1 MNSSVKVKSL
11 LRPCSIC
18 GSSKGDVLHTQR
30 FLMPQDYILP
40 EEYDLVS
47 CIKCGFTYADADS
60 NQQVYDRYYQQ
71 QSIYEDRQV
80 GRGGGSSDYD
90 LKRLSKIAEEVVLSC
105 PDKAAKIIEIGCANG
120 GILKILRDKGYSNLT
135 GVDLSAKCVEN
146 ISSCGITG
154 IHGTISEVSRLF
166 KFDEQKFDY
175 VILSH
180 VMEHIYDLK
189 SALSQCY
196 DLMSENAKL
205 YLEVPDAARY
215 SDFYVDPYHYFNIE
229 HINHFDEDSLV
240 NLGIIFNFS
249 KCYAGHKTAP
259 VSSTHLWPAVF
270 VVFEKGKTTDKTIN
284 MSTKARLSVEKYL
297 ELSASSSCA
306 EEILELVKTQEEI
319 YVFGTGNLAFR
330 LLATTDLSKC
340 NIKGFID
347 NDSKKNTKINNS
359 EENTNKTLINKHIY
373 TPSVLSG
380 FTGTVAI
387 CSVQFAREIEDQIKS
402 INKNVKTIILK

>member
-1 MNSSVKVKSL
+1 MNSSAKAKSL
-11 LRPCSIC
+11 LRPCPIC
-18 GSSKGDVLHTQR
+18 GSSKGDLLHTQR
-30 FLMPQDYILP
+30 FLMPQGYMLP
-40 EEYDLVS
+40 EEYDLVA
-47 CIKCGFTYADADS
+47 CANCGFTYADVNS
-60 NQQVYDRYYQQ
+60 NQQVYDHYYQQ
-71 QSIYEDRQV
+71 QSIYEDTQV
-80 GRGGGSSDYD
+80 GRGGGASDYD
-90 LKRLSKIAEEVVLSC
+90 LKRLSEIAAEVALSC
-105 PDKAAKIIEIGCANG
+105 PDKTAKIIEIGCANG
-120 GILKILRDKGYSNLT
+120 GILKILKSKGYSNLT

-166 KFDEQKFDY
+166 ELDGQKFDY

-229 HINHFDEDSLV
+229 HINHFDEDSLT
-240 NLGIIFNFS
+240 NLGIAFNFS
-249 KCYAGHKTAP
+249 KRYAGHKTAP

-270 VVFEKGKTTDKTIN
+270 VVFEKGKMTDKAI
-284 MSTKARLSVEKYL
+284 STSIKARLSVEKYL
-297 ELSASSSCA
+297 ELSAKSSCA

-319 YVFGTGNLAFR
+319 YVFGTGNLTFR

-347 NDSKKNTKINNS
+347 NDSKKNTKIDNAETNN
-359 EENTNKTLINKHIY
+359 NKMLINKHIY
-373 TPSVLSG
+373 APSVLSD

-387 CSVQFAREIEDQIKS
+387 CSVQFAREIEEQIKS
-402 INKNVKTIILK
+402 INKNIKIIILK